1 MDPKKTKIVLELPF
15 ESKLNGLRATCPRK
29 FRRANKTC
37 TEIHNDATLTFEKR
51 RRVYSQ
57 FVNGKTLERPH

>member
-1 MDPKKTKIVLELPF
+1 MAF
-15 ESKLNGLRATCPRK
+15 EQRAPE
-29 FRRANKTC
+29 NYVTC